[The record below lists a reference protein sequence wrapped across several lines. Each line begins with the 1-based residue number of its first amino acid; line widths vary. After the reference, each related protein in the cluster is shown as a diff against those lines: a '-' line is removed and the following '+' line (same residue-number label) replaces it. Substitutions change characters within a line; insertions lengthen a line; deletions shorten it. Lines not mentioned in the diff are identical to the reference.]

1 MHNIETVEN
10 VFNAVADPTRRQIL
24 ERLRADGPLSIKELA
39 APLPIS
45 RQAVTKHLDILRAA
59 GLIRMERVG
68 RERLHFLVA
77 NPLREVADW
86 LEPYAEEWDRR
97 LQRLK
102 QHLEE
107 KK

>member
-1 MHNIETVEN
+1 M
-10 VFNAVADPTRRQIL
+10 FNAVADPTRRQIL

-45 RQAVTKHLDILRAA
+45 RQAVTKHLNILRAS

-68 RERLHFLVA
+68 RERLHFLEA
-77 NPLREVADW
+77 DPLREVEDW
-86 LEPYAEEWDRR
+86 LKPYAEEWDRR
-97 LQRLK
+97 LERLK
-102 QHLEE
+102 QHLED

>member
-1 MHNIETVEN
+1 LHNIQVVEN

-102 QHLEE
+102 QHLED

>member
-1 MHNIETVEN
+1 MEN

-45 RQAVTKHLDILRAA
+45 RQAVTKHLDILRASD
-59 GLIRMERVG
+59 LVRMQRAG
-68 RERLHFLVA
+68 RERLHFLMA
-77 NPLREVADW
+77 DPLREVADW

-102 QHLEE
+102 QHLED
-107 KK
+107 KQ

>member
-10 VFNAVADPTRRQIL
+10 VFNAVADPTRRRIL

-39 APLPIS
+39 VPLPIS
-45 RQAVTKHLDILRAA
+45 RQAVTKHLDALRAA
-59 GLIRMERVG
+59 GLIRMQRAG

-77 NPLREVADW
+77 DPLREVADW

-97 LQRLK
+97 LERLK